1 MALAEQAQ
9 VLLTPTAD
17 AHEGHTHRLRL
28 HAATLRERR
37 SACYLLAVMDATQLS
52 LDARLVC
59 PPEVLSRVLDG
70 EAVLLDLAGG
80 RYFGANEVGSFA
92 WERIVEGTTLA
103 ELVARVTA
111 EFEIDEPTAEADL
124 RRFVVDLLD
133 RGLVRIG

>member
-1 MALAEQAQ
+1 
-9 VLLTPTAD
+9 
-17 AHEGHTHRLRL
+17 
-28 HAATLRERR
+28 
-37 SACYLLAVMDATQLS
+37 MDATQLS

-92 WERIVEGTTLA
+92 WERIIEGTTLG

-111 EFEIDEPTAEADL
+111 EFEADEPTAEADL
-124 RRFVVDLLD
+124 RRFVADLLD
-133 RGLVRIG
+133 RGLARIG